1 MRDIVLSLRSVVALW
16 LLTALIYPLLIL
28 LIGQGLLPGPANGSL
43 LTNAQGQI
51 VGSALIGQTFSR
63 DDYFWS
69 RPSAVTY
76 SEGAEVP
83 TGVSGA
89 SNLAP
94 SNPDLLDRVETEAD
108 RLQAAGV
115 PLTADLLY
123 SSSSGLDPHLSPAAV
138 QGQVARVAAA
148 RGLPPE
154 TVQQLVND
162 HIEGR
167 FLGLFGEP
175 TVNLLQLNLAL
186 DQLA

>member
-1 MRDIVLSLRSVVALW
+1 MRDLILSLRSVVALW
-16 LLTALIYPLLIL
+16 LLTALIYPLLL
-28 LIGQGLLPGPANGSL
+28 LVIGQGLLPGQANGSL
-43 LTNAQGQI
+43 LTDAQGQV

-69 RPSAVTY
+69 RPSAVAY

-94 SNPDLLDRVETEAD
+94 SNPDLLTRVETEAV
-108 RLQAAGV
+108 RLQAAAV

-123 SSSSGLDPHLSPAAV
+123 SSGSGLDPHLSPAAV

-148 RGLPPE
+148 RGLSPA
-154 TVQQLVND
+154 VIQQLVD
-162 HIEGR
+162 SHIEGR

-175 TVNLLQLNLAL
+175 KVNLLRLNLAL